1 MTPPCSEDEFTC
13 NDGTCIPKVILI
25 FILLFQTI
33 LKLNFI
39 FELAIDNIY
48 FEFEMNRLKFAT
60 LNMNAEKE
68 KMKMVAL
75 LQLILENAQEIFKNV
90 IGPKKNQRI
99 C

>member
-1 MTPPCSEDEFTC
+1 
-13 NDGTCIPKVILI
+13 
-25 FILLFQTI
+25 
-33 LKLNFI
+33 
-39 FELAIDNIY
+39 
-48 FEFEMNRLKFAT
+48 MNRLKFAT

-90 IGPKKNQRI
+90 IGPKKNQKI